1 MHSTDKEVCE
11 MQGNHRQEQ
20 HGALLGVDG
29 RWREARVEELDVGAG
44 SSRCACLQASA

>member
-1 MHSTDKEVCE
+1 MDQRDMEVCE
-11 MQGNHRQEQ
+11 AIGNHRQEQ

-44 SSRCACLQASA
+44 SSR